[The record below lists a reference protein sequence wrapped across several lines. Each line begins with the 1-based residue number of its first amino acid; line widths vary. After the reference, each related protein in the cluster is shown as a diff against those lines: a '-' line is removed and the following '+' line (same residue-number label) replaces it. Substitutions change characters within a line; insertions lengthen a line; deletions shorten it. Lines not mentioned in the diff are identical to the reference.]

1 MTDSLIFDAYTA
13 LLGIVT
19 TALADFSVYDGP
31 QAVLPTEKKM
41 ALVGCSDPIGGGPQR
56 SVDQGTQEWESLGAY
71 SRMET
76 FTINSC
82 LIVWTGNKEFSG
94 PRDALK
100 AAVNAIGAALR
111 PPPHGTGDAMLG
123 GVLNQ
128 AGTGTGWCGF
138 AVGDMTQI
146 ALPGGPGVQVQF
158 SVLCTARI

>member
-1 MTDSLIFDAYTA
+1 MTDTLIFDAYA
-13 LLGIVT
+13 SHLAIVT
-19 TALADFSVYDGP
+19 AAVPTFTVYDGP
-31 QAVLPTEKKM
+31 QPVLPTEKRI

-56 SVDQGTQEWESLGAY
+56 SVDLGTQDWESLGAY

-82 LIVWTGNKEFSG
+82 LIVWTGDNDLAG
-94 PRDALK
+94 CRDLLK
-100 AAVNAIGAALR
+100 AAVTAIGAALR

-128 AGTGTGWCGF
+128 GGAGTGWCGF
-138 AVGDMTQI
+138 AVGDMTQSQLKSGS
-146 ALPGGPGVQVQF
+146 AVQVQF